1 MFKIDR
7 MPSFQINSE
16 EKTVRSKPIAGVLC
30 GNSRRLAVLKKST
43 AMMGFKQ
50 QGPVSKELSRE
61 KTTVLREIKSPQRIH
76 VEVSLSPDSNH
87 AA

>member
-1 MFKIDR
+1 
-7 MPSFQINSE
+7 MPSFQIDSE
-16 EKTVRSKPIAGVLC
+16 EKTVWSKPMAGVIC
-30 GNSRRLAVLKKST
+30 GNARRLAVLKKPM
-43 AMMGFKQ
+43 AMMGFKH

-76 VEVSLSPDSNH
+76 VEASLSPDSNQ

>member
-1 MFKIDR
+1 
-7 MPSFQINSE
+7 
-16 EKTVRSKPIAGVLC
+16 
-30 GNSRRLAVLKKST
+30 
-43 AMMGFKQ
+43 MGFKQ

-76 VEVSLSPDSNH
+76 VEVSLSPDSNQ